1 MAGCRTDT
9 IDGSQG
15 LMISKSDYLK
25 FRVHPAFLWLARHR
39 PSILPKP
46 DESALQRIVDGKALE
61 PLVESLFGLPSES
74 GLTPG
79 SVHFQYRFQAN
90 GFYCISDIVEVDAA
104 CALTISEIKSATK
117 AKDKHFDDLAFQ
129 WIVAELAGHNV
140 ARVQVIHQSGGY
152 RLEGELDPAGLFEIE
167 DVTEAVSKIL
177 ADTKRDM
184 AAAQSVVDV
193 PVDEATANTQT
204 EPDLSPRFCGSTKAI
219 KEWCEVLRE
228 LRDIPDGSIYDLPY
242 ATPKLIGQLEDMGV
256 TRIADIPEGFT
267 LRPEQIARRESLRR
281 AEPYVDADAIRTF
294 LHKLEYPL
302 YFLDYEAISLPIP
315 VFQGTGPFQQVPFQF
330 SLHVEPAPGADLLHH
345 EFLHDLPTMPIPDLV
360 EALRNAMEDKGSVV
374 VWFQP
379 YEKTRNAEMAE
390 FVPHLS
396 EFLQGLNGRVIDLME
411 PFKKRLYDD
420 ARFGGSAS
428 IKNVLPVLVPDLSYK
443 GLTVQN
449 GDAAA
454 LAWRQAILEGKLQSH
469 EVANTLN
476 QLRAYCTLDTIAM
489 VKVLEFLKRV
499 LTS

>member
-1 MAGCRTDT
+1 
-9 IDGSQG
+9 
-15 LMISKSDYLK
+15 
-25 FRVHPAFLWLARHR
+25 
-39 PSILPKP
+39 
-46 DESALQRIVDGKALE
+46 
-61 PLVESLFGLPSES
+61 
-74 GLTPG
+74 
-79 SVHFQYRFQAN
+79 
-90 GFYCISDIVEVDAA
+90 
-104 CALTISEIKSATK
+104 
-117 AKDKHFDDLAFQ
+117 
-129 WIVAELAGHNV
+129 
-140 ARVQVIHQSGGY
+140 
-152 RLEGELDPAGLFEIE
+152 
-167 DVTEAVSKIL
+167 
-177 ADTKRDM
+177 
-184 AAAQSVVDV
+184 
-193 PVDEATANTQT
+193 
-204 EPDLSPRFCGSTKAI
+204 
-219 KEWCEVLRE
+219 
-228 LRDIPDGSIYDLPY
+228 
-242 ATPKLIGQLEDMGV
+242 
-256 TRIADIPEGFT
+256 
-267 LRPEQIARRESLRR
+267 
-281 AEPYVDADAIRTF
+281 
-294 LHKLEYPL
+294 
-302 YFLDYEAISLPIP
+302 
-315 VFQGTGPFQQVPFQF
+315 
-330 SLHVEPAPGADLLHH
+330 
-345 EFLHDLPTMPIPDLV
+345 MPIPDLV

>member
-1 MAGCRTDT
+1 
-9 IDGSQG
+9 
-15 LMISKSDYLK
+15 MISKSDYLK
-25 FRVHPAFLWLARHR
+25 YRVHPAFLWLARHR

-90 GFYCISDIVEVDAA
+90 GFYCISDIVEVDAD

-302 YFLDYEAISLPIP
+302 YFLDYEAICLPIP
-315 VFQGTGPFQQVPFQF
+315 VFQGTRPFQQVPFQF
-330 SLHVEPAPGADLLHH
+330 SLHVEPTPGANLLHH
-345 EFLHDLPTMPIPDLV
+345 EFLHDQPTMPVPDLV
-360 EALRNAMEDKGSVV
+360 EALRNCMEDKGSVV

-396 EFLQGLNGRVIDLME
+396 DFLQGLNGRVIDLIE
-411 PFKKRLYDD
+411 PFKKRMYDD
-420 ARFGGSAS
+420 PRFGGSAS

-443 GLTVQN
+443 GLAVQN

-454 LAWRQAILEGKLQSH
+454 LAWRNAILNGNLPTH
-469 EVANTLN
+469 EVADTLN
-476 QLRAYCTLDTIAM
+476 QLREYCKIDTLAM
-489 VKVLEFLKRV
+489 VRLLRV
-499 LTS
+499 LQCIAYSGSSNRLS